1 MYLLGL
7 KNVSTQT
14 VLTDGAIQLTDSGS
28 YRKNC
33 RRNFNGVR
41 VFDIT
46 NTSVALNWQGMYHIT
61 ATLVGT
67 GTEAGDVTVQLYQN
81 GNPITGAISTQTITT
96 ADTEFRTFV
105 IDYYILVDDTC
116 VLGCNSPLIQTLSLE
131 NTGVG
136 ATFTSVV
143 FNVEKVV

>member
-14 VLTDGAIQLTDSGS
+14 VLADGAIQLTDSGS
-28 YRKNC
+28 YRRYC
-33 RRNFNGVR
+33 RRNSNGVR

-46 NTSVALNWQGMYHIT
+46 NTSVSLNWQGMYHVT

-81 GNPITGAISTQTITT
+81 GNPITGAVSTETITT

-105 IDYYILVDDTC
+105 IDYYILVDNTC

-131 NTGVG
+131 NTGVD

>member
-1 MYLLGL
+1 MYLVGL
-7 KNVSTQT
+7 KNISSQT
-14 VLTDGAIQLTDSGS
+14 VLSNGAIQLTDVGS
-28 YRKNC
+28 YRRNC
-33 RRNFNGVR
+33 RKNINGTK

-46 NTSVALNWQGMYHIT
+46 NTSVTLNWEGMYHIT

-67 GTEAGDVTVQLYQN
+67 GTEAGDVTVQLFQN
-81 GNPITGAISTQTITT
+81 GNPVTGALSTQTITT

-105 IDYYILVDDTC
+105 IDYYVLVDNTC
-116 VLGCNSPLIQTLSLE
+116 VLGCNSPLAQAMSLE

>member
-1 MYLLGL
+1 MYLVGL
-7 KNVSTQT
+7 KNISSQT
-14 VLTDGAIQLTDSGS
+14 VLSNGAIQLTDVGS
-28 YRKNC
+28 YRRNC
-33 RRNFNGVR
+33 RKNINGTK

-46 NTSVALNWQGMYHIT
+46 NTSVTLNWEGMYHIT

-67 GTEAGDVTVQLYQN
+67 GTEAGDVTVQLFQN
-81 GNPITGAISTQTITT
+81 GNPVTGALSTQTITT

-105 IDYYILVDDTC
+105 IDYYVLVDNTC
-116 VLGCNSPLIQTLSLE
+116 AQAMSLE